1 MPTLSGNVSEDA
13 STESEEELE
22 ATDPRFDNVKIITR
36 SGQGK
41 LITKP
46 VNVSPTNLYFQ
57 AIISDKIVGNRLL
70 IKIPDHSLR
79 TWGLCSRPGHSLNE
93 RICFYILISHFAN
106 SLVISWSRT

>member
-1 MPTLSGNVSEDA
+1 VPTLIGNVSEDA

-46 VNVSPTNLYFQ
+46 VNVSPTTYTFKLYS
-57 AIISDKIVGNRLL
+57 ISDKIVGNRLL
-70 IKIPDHSLR
+70 IKIRDHSLR

-93 RICFYILISHFAN
+93 RICFYILIIAFC
-106 SLVISWSRT
+106 